1 METELIEALDFYYD
15 HPAEFLEDMLDMECD
30 NWQTMVAADVANA
43 PKVAVKSGQ
52 GVGKTALEAGLIIW
66 FLVCRPYSKVIATA
80 PTMQQLYDVLWA
92 EIAKW
97 LDTSKA
103 KQLLTWTKTK
113 VYMNGDSERWFAT
126 AKTATKPENMQGFH
140 EDHMMIVVDE
150 ASGVSDPIMEA
161 ILGTLTGADNKLLL
175 MGNPNRIEGV
185 FFDAFNKD
193 RDKFKTHTVSS
204 RDSKRTSKDN
214 IEMLESKYGKDS
226 DVCRVRIDGQC
237 PKGALDSFI
246 SLETVELACSSLNK
260 LEQADVDAAQI
271 LHVGVDVA
279 RFGDDKTVITPRI
292 STKVFEFRKY
302 VKKSTME
309 TAGNVLMCCKEYM
322 KKFPQLK
329 NCIVKVDDS
338 GVGGGVTDRLKEVI
352 KVERLPIKVIP
363 VNNGESATDDYYFN
377 LGGQLWG
384 QVKELLE
391 VNFSNN
397 MQGKAVEIELPNDSE
412 MIKQLSVRKYHM
424 TSKGKIQLESKD
436 DMKKRG
442 LGSPDVADSL
452 ALCLYEPN
460 TWLY

>member
-193 RDKFKTHTVSS
+193 RDKFKIHTVSS
-204 RDSKRTSKDN
+204 RESKRTSKDN

-226 DVCRVRIDGQC
+226 DVCRVRIDGQF

-246 SLETVELACSSLNK
+246 SLETVELACSALNK
-260 LEQADVDAAQI
+260 LKQADIDAAKT

-460 TWLY
+460 TWIY